1 MYNCLSILFKD
12 IFVVGLKDCGCLNN
26 TDYINILNQV
36 ALYKYPVLI
45 NNSNN
50 NNIAYSDNPILKDKN
65 NIFLSLADEG
75 HYFWINQNGNI
86 IHNHQNKSN
95 KILFQNIETFLSK
108 LSGKKIKI
116 FKTSMELEI
125 WHLKYYRE
133 YEKIQEPIKKIILKP
148 RENEVCLALDTLP
161 IVLGDVFDVHKEK
174 FATYD
179 NRKTF
184 YINKFY
190 RCDNLLHN
198 IFILK
203 TPDIYSIT
211 MQYLYH
217 ISGYNK
223 DKFNYIICWLANM
236 FRYITN
242 NSNIDFDPKLLKSI
256 LVLVGG
262 EKTGKEMFFNN
273 IVKPLFGEDYC
284 LKIDNELLLHKN
296 LEKEKSN
303 KIFYNFD
310 NISSSSLKDMKKKEL
325 IRDILIKQD
334 KNIVGIV
341 ITTDTKYIPY
351 DLSGGEYKVFEL
363 PDNIAKIYMP
373 EMYRYNDLKD
383 CLDKDLPN
391 FSSILKRYAPS
402 KEILYIKDIDTT
414 KKPTL
419 EDCIIEFA
427 SELTDS
433 QNMLNQIDKVK
444 WNNADETFENIKKLY
459 DKHKKVERK
468 YIYELFKQK
477 YDHDISATAL
487 YKRLKELDEN
497 FFKTVPAPG
506 GAKCFYFPDK
516 N

>member
-1 MYNCLSILFKD
+1 
-12 IFVVGLKDCGCLNN
+12 
-26 TDYINILNQV
+26 
-36 ALYKYPVLI
+36 
-45 NNSNN
+45 
-50 NNIAYSDNPILKDKN
+50 
-65 NIFLSLADEG
+65 
-75 HYFWINQNGNI
+75 
-86 IHNHQNKSN
+86 
-95 KILFQNIETFLSK
+95 
-108 LSGKKIKI
+108 
-116 FKTSMELEI
+116 MELEI

-133 YEKIQEPIKKIILKP
+133 YKKIQEPIKKIILKP

-303 KIFYNFD
+303 K
-310 NISSSSLKDMKKKEL
+310 KA
-325 IRDILIKQD
+325 R
-334 KNIVGIV
+334 
-341 ITTDTKYIPY
+341 
-351 DLSGGEYKVFEL
+351 
-363 PDNIAKIYMP
+363 
-373 EMYRYNDLKD
+373 
-383 CLDKDLPN
+383 
-391 FSSILKRYAPS
+391 
-402 KEILYIKDIDTT
+402 
-414 KKPTL
+414 
-419 EDCIIEFA
+419 
-427 SELTDS
+427 
-433 QNMLNQIDKVK
+433 QNNSFRIC
-444 WNNADETFENIKKLY
+444 
-459 DKHKKVERK
+459 
-468 YIYELFKQK
+468 
-477 YDHDISATAL
+477 SA
-487 YKRLKELDEN
+487 
-497 FFKTVPAPG
+497 
-506 GAKCFYFPDK
+506 
-516 N
+516 